1 MILYYLT
8 IAVQIFCFYHIY
20 KNRNEYYWY
29 AIIFFLPAIGS
40 LIYLFMKVF
49 NSQDAQMIGEEI
61 TTTIQPAKRI
71 KDLIEKVKFS
81 DTFANR
87 LALADAYF
95 DKQEYQNAVENYQ
108 IILDGAHKNDV
119 YVQEQLV
126 IANYHLG
133 HFDKVIE
140 LAKSLRANSEFRA
153 SKIIFFL
160 GLSYKALGKLNNA
173 EKHLRALDVRYSNYQ
188 ERLVLAQFLVDRG
201 KQEEAKELV
210 EELLTEFNYM
220 SNPNKKTYKTTIAE
234 VKKLSDSIRLNN

>member
-1 MILYYLT
+1 
-8 IAVQIFCFYHIY
+8 V
-20 KNRNEYYWY
+20 
-29 AIIFFLPAIGS
+29 IGS

-49 NSQDAQMIGEEI
+49 NSRDAQIIGEEI
-61 TTTIQPAKRI
+61 TTAINPAKRI
-71 KDLIEKVKFS
+71 KDLTEKVKFS

-95 DKQEYQNAVENYQ
+95 QKHEYQNALENYQ
-108 IILDGAHKNDV
+108 TILGGPHKNDV

-126 IANYHLG
+126 ITNYHLG

-140 LAKSLRANSEFRA
+140 QAKSLKANSEYRA

-173 EKHLRALDVRYSNYQ
+173 EKNLRILDVRYSNYQ
-188 ERLVLAQFLVDRG
+188 ERLVLAQFFVERE

-220 SNPNKKTYKTTIAE
+220 SKPNKKTYRTTIAE